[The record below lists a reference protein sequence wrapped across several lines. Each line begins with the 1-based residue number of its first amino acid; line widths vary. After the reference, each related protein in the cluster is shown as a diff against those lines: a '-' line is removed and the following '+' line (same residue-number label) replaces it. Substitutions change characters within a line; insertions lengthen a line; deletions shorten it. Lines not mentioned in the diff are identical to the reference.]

1 MARVRAGFT
10 IPPPVALGGGGIGRR
25 RRGPSGWSRR
35 PRVPAVAV
43 IGMAMLAAGLLGLH
57 GITGGASATGA
68 VPTTTPPGTV
78 SQWIAAADVVLTAN
92 GTSATALNDAD
103 VWIIIRNESGG
114 NPNSINRTDSNAAQG
129 NPSAGLMQTTGTTF
143 RAHAVPG
150 HGDIWNPVDNIVA
163 GVRYAI
169 GRYGSLD
176 NVPGVLSVHRGGGY
190 LPY

>member
-1 MARVRAGFT
+1 MSYTTRSS
-10 IPPPVALGGGGIGRR
+10 GGGGLLVLI
-25 RRGPSGWSRR
+25 
-35 PRVPAVAV
+35 A
-43 IGMAMLAAGLLGLH
+43 AMWWFSTH
-57 GITGGASATGA
+57 ATAA
-68 VPTTTPPGTV
+68 VPISQPPGTV
-78 SQWIAAADVVLTAN
+78 SQWINQADAVLTTN
-92 GTSATALNDAD
+92 GTPAGALNDGD

-129 NPSAGLMQTTGTTF
+129 NPSEGLMQTTGSTF

-150 HGDIWNPVDNIVA
+150 HGDIWNPVDNITA

-176 NVPGVLSVHRGGGY
+176 NVPGVRSVHAGNAY